1 MLEIEIRWGLKG
13 GFDLYK
19 GKRGAEERDS
29 NGQILN
35 SVFNA
40 SDWNI

>member
-19 GKRGAEERDS
+19 GKRGAGERDS
-29 NGQILN
+29 IGQNLN
-35 SVFNA
+35 NVFNA